1 MNYSSTSL
9 ENLLISCALY
19 TPVVFSLKL
28 AMNNISTKKKL
39 SKSTVGLFLG
49 EVKVGIRLVAGVA
62 ALWNKVSYVGM
73 DVGRLMT
80 AVGFKIG
87 GLKGYHTLIKKGWFE
102 ANRMAFKWLCATVL
116 WIVPEWYGVW

>member
-19 TPVVFSLKL
+19 TPVIFSLKL

-73 DVGRLMT
+73 DVGRFDD
-80 AVGFKIG
+80 GRRIKIG
-87 GLKGYHTLIKKGWFE
+87 GLKGYHTLIKKG
-102 ANRMAFKWLCATVL
+102 
-116 WIVPEWYGVW
+116 

>member
-19 TPVVFSLKL
+19 TPVIFSLKL

-49 EVKVGIRLVAGVA
+49 EVKVGIRLVA

-73 DVGRLMT
+73 DVGRFDD
-80 AVGFKIG
+80 GRRIKIG
-87 GLKGYHTLIKKGWFE
+87 GLKGYHTLIKKG
-102 ANRMAFKWLCATVL
+102 
-116 WIVPEWYGVW
+116 